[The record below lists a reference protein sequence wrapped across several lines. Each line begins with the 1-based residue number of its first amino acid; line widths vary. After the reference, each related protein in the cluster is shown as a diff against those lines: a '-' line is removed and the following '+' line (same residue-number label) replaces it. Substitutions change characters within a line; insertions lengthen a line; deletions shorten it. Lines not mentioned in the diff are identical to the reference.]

1 MRVQVILDENNYV
14 SSYTIPEDY
23 ENVSI
28 VGAIDIDIDVDV
40 DVDDKKADFIE
51 YYNCYYVK
59 NGKAKLDKKKLE
71 ELQNQVV
78 EEPLSFYERVELL
91 EARVTELENII
102 NNLK

>member
-1 MRVQVILDENNYV
+1 MRVQVILDENNYIT
-14 SSYTIPEDY
+14 SYTIPEDY
-23 ENVSI
+23 ENASI
-28 VGAIDIDIDVDV
+28 VGAIDI

-51 YYNCYYVK
+51 NFDCYCVK
-59 NGKAKLDKKKLE
+59 NGKAELDNQKIKAK
-71 ELQNQVV
+71 QNQVV

>member
-1 MRVQVILDENNYV
+1 MRVQVILDENNYIT
-14 SSYTIPEDY
+14 SYTIPEDY
-23 ENVSI
+23 ENASI
-28 VGAIDIDIDVDV
+28 VGAIDV

>member
-1 MRVQVILDENNYV
+1 MRVQVILDENNYIT
-14 SSYTIPEDY
+14 SYTIPEDY
-23 ENVSI
+23 ENASI
-28 VGAIDIDIDVDV
+28 VGAIDI

-51 YYNCYYVK
+51 NFDCYCVK
-59 NGKAKLDKKKLE
+59 NGKAKLD
-71 ELQNQVV
+71 NQKIKAKQKQII